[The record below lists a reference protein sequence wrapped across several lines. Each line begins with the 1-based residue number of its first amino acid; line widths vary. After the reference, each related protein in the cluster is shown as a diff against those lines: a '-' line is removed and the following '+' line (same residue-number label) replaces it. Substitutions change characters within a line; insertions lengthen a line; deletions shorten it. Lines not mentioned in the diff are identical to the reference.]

1 MSAKPTGTLCRNA
14 RSEHVPIRARRPCLS
29 YFDSNESD
37 CGADD
42 RLATERPTPVDDID
56 AWKKDDARCETTS
69 ARLRCG
75 GRNLFRSANSL
86 QSLGGCEQGRVS
98 WSVAAPVLPRLATRE
113 ADMLNSASARRDDSP
128 CDPSELCR
136 RPREPRSGQWTAHR
150 DFVPIPRQERIQAVP
165 AATARDPSTRVRSS
179 VRSEDLGAP
188 TAACAALGTRIG
200 RHDGTFVFGS
210 KLDHVDHVFDVVKRA
225 AGFFEEFSRAEYRF
239 EPGRSCRR
247 SRKDQEEEEL
257 FEASRLIVDMRP
269 GNSVRRPSLLGS
281 HPLAIAVSCSSFST
295 SFVATHCCVFPALS
309 FARLPRVA
317 VTS

>member
-113 ADMLNSASARRDDSP
+113 ADMLNSASARRVDNPSSRT
-128 CDPSELCR
+128 DPSSSR
-136 RPREPRSGQWTAHR
+136 RDRPGSLNTRS
-150 DFVPIPRQERIQAVP
+150 I
-165 AATARDPSTRVRSS
+165 
-179 VRSEDLGAP
+179 
-188 TAACAALGTRIG
+188 IG
-200 RHDGTFVFGS
+200 SF
-210 KLDHVDHVFDVVKRA
+210 
-225 AGFFEEFSRAEYRF
+225 
-239 EPGRSCRR
+239 RR
-247 SRKDQEEEEL
+247 SRRPHRRLRSSRHEDRSTRRDVRFRIETRPCRPCLRCRQTG
-257 FEASRLIVDMRP
+257 SRLLRGVL
-269 GNSVRRPSLLGS
+269 SRRV
-281 HPLAIAVSCSSFST
+281 PLR
-295 SFVATHCCVFPALS
+295 
-309 FARLPRVA
+309 AREKLQKVPQRSRRRR
-317 VTS
+317 TF